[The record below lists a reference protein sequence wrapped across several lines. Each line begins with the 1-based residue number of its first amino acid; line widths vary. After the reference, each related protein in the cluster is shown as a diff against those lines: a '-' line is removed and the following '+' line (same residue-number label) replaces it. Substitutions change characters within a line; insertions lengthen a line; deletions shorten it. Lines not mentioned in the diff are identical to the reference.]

1 MATLPTPPSM
11 PLDTFLDLALSPS
24 TNHYTLYPIFQTL
37 DADLDTPIS
46 VYLKLTSPHSAA
58 PSFLLESVQRGEY
71 QHRFSYIGTN
81 PSHLLTQNHCDP
93 LVQLQQQMAQYKPY
107 PTPALPDF
115 NGGAIGYVSYD
126 CVGYWEK
133 KVPVPERNELGIA
146 QSCFMFCPS
155 LVIFDHVKQSI
166 HAVSHV
172 EVQPDDRAKGRD
184 WLVQKYNKAVER
196 LSTLLEQ
203 LSTPLPVR
211 ATPRNPNS
219 SLSSPTA
226 SDGSLLSPTSP
237 TATASSASTASTPS
251 SHSSSHH
258 HGMQSNVGADGYKRM
273 VNALKDHIVRGNIIQ
288 AVPSQRLSRPLK
300 EGVSAFDIY
309 RSLRVINPSPYMFYV
324 DWGGWQIVGASP
336 EQLVKI
342 EGKGGRVTTHPIAG
356 TRRRGKTREE
366 DEQLEKE
373 LLSSEKERAEH
384 IMLVDLGRNDIG
396 KICTPGSVQ
405 VESLMHIERY
415 SHVMHIV
422 SVVSGILA
430 PQHTAYDAFRSV
442 FPAGTVSGA
451 PKIRAMQLIAELERE
466 QRGVYAGAVGFVS
479 YSGTLDVAI
488 AIRTLI
494 VKDGVAYLQAGAG
507 IVYDSEPAAEE
518 KETVKKMMALV
529 HAIEKAEA
537 TAAYQQKQKE
547 LALRVD
553 ENGIRE

>member
-1 MATLPTPPSM
+1 MSTLPTPPSM
-11 PLDTFLDLALSPS
+11 LLDTFLDLALSH
-24 TNHYTLYPIFQTL
+24 TNTHYTLYPIFQTL

-46 VYLKLTSPHSAA
+46 VYLKLTHPTSASTPPS

-93 LVQLQQQMAQYKPY
+93 LVQLQQQMSRYQPY

-133 KVPVPERNELGIA
+133 KVPVPDRAMLDIPHSN
-146 QSCFMFCPS
+146 FMFCPA

-172 EVQPDDRAKGRD
+172 EVQVEDRERGRE
-184 WLVQKYNKAVER
+184 WLVEKYNKAVER

-211 ATPRNPNS
+211 ATPRNPT
-219 SLSSPTA
+219 SLLSPTA
-226 SDGSLLSPTSP
+226 SDPSLLSPTSP
-237 TATASSASTASTPS
+237 APQSNATTTPS

-258 HGMQSNVGADGYKRM
+258 HGMQSNVGAEGYKRM

-288 AVPSQRLSRPLK
+288 AVPSQRLSRPLRG
-300 EGVSAFDIY
+300 GVSAFDIY

-324 DWGGWQIVGASP
+324 DWGDWQIVGASP

-396 KICTPGSVQ
+396 KICTPGSVK

-422 SVVSGILA
+422 SVVSGTLS
-430 PQHTAYDAFRSV
+430 PNKSAYDAFRSV

-451 PKIRAMQLIAELERE
+451 PKIRAMQLIAELEGE

-488 AIRTLI
+488 AIRTLV
-494 VKDGVAYLQAGAG
+494 VKGGVAYLQAGAG

-537 TAAYQQKQKE
+537 TAAYQQKQ
-547 LALRVD
+547 
-553 ENGIRE
+553 REAVVTADGARG

>member
-1 MATLPTPPSM
+1 ML
-11 PLDTFLDLALSPS
+11 LDTFLDLALSSS
-24 TNHYTLYPIFQTL
+24 TSHYTLYPIFQTL

-46 VYLKLTSPHSAA
+46 VYLKLTRQPSTPPA

-71 QHRFSYIGTN
+71 QHRFSYIGTD
-81 PSHLLTQNHCDP
+81 PSHLLTQDGCDP
-93 LVQLQQQMAQYKPY
+93 LIALQQQMARYTPY

-133 KVPVPERNELGIA
+133 KVPIPQRNTLDIP
-146 QSCFMFCPS
+146 QSNFMFCPS

-166 HAVSHV
+166 HAVSQV
-172 EVQPDDRAKGRD
+172 EVQQEDREKGRE
-184 WLVQKYNKAVER
+184 WLVEKYNRAVER

-211 ATPRNPNS
+211 VTPRNPNS
-219 SLSSPTA
+219 LSSPTSA
-226 SDGSLLSPTSP
+226 DGSLLSPTS
-237 TATASSASTASTPS
+237 SSTPATPS

-258 HGMQSNVGADGYKRM
+258 HGMQSNVGAEGYKRM

-300 EGVSAFDIY
+300 GGVSAFDIY

-324 DWGGWQIVGASP
+324 DWGDWQIVGASP

-396 KICTPGSVQ
+396 KICTPGSVK

-422 SVVSGILA
+422 SVVSGTLS
-430 PQHTAYDAFRSV
+430 PSKSAYDAFRSV

-451 PKIRAMQLIAELERE
+451 PKVRAMQFIAELEGE

-488 AIRTLI
+488 AIRTLV
-494 VKDGVAYLQAGAG
+494 VKGGVAYLQAGAG
-507 IVYDSEPAAEE
+507 IVYDSEPASEE

-547 LALRVD
+547 ASADGVR
-553 ENGIRE
+553 G

>member
-1 MATLPTPPSM
+1 MTTLPTPPSM
-11 PLDTFLDLALSPS
+11 LLDTFLDLALSSS
-24 TNHYTLYPIFQTL
+24 TSHYTLYPIFQTL

-46 VYLKLTSPHSAA
+46 VYLKLTRQPSTPPA

-71 QHRFSYIGTN
+71 QHRFSYIGTD
-81 PSHLLTQNHCDP
+81 PSHLLTQDGCDP
-93 LVQLQQQMAQYKPY
+93 LIALQQQMARYTPY

-133 KVPVPERNELGIA
+133 KVPIPQRNTLDIP
-146 QSCFMFCPS
+146 QSNFMFCPS

-166 HAVSHV
+166 HAVSQV
-172 EVQPDDRAKGRD
+172 EVQQEDREKGRE
-184 WLVQKYNKAVER
+184 WLVEKYNRAVER

-211 ATPRNPNS
+211 VTPRNPNS
-219 SLSSPTA
+219 LSSPTSA
-226 SDGSLLSPTSP
+226 DGSLLSPTS
-237 TATASSASTASTPS
+237 SSTPATPS

-258 HGMQSNVGADGYKRM
+258 HGMQSNVGAEGYKRM

-300 EGVSAFDIY
+300 GGVSAFDIY

-324 DWGGWQIVGASP
+324 DWGDWQIVGASP

-396 KICTPGSVQ
+396 KICTPGSVK

-422 SVVSGILA
+422 SVVSGTLS
-430 PQHTAYDAFRSV
+430 PSKSAYDAFRSV

-451 PKIRAMQLIAELERE
+451 PKVRAMQFIAELEGE

-488 AIRTLI
+488 AIRTLV
-494 VKDGVAYLQAGAG
+494 VKGGVAYLQAGAG
-507 IVYDSEPAAEE
+507 IVYDSEPASEE

-547 LALRVD
+547 ASADGVR
-553 ENGIRE
+553 G

>member
-1 MATLPTPPSM
+1 M
-11 PLDTFLDLALSPS
+11 
-24 TNHYTLYPIFQTL
+24 
-37 DADLDTPIS
+37 
-46 VYLKLTSPHSAA
+46 
-58 PSFLLESVQRGEY
+58 E
-71 QHRFSYIGTN
+71 
-81 PSHLLTQNHCDP
+81 
-93 LVQLQQQMAQYKPY
+93 
-107 PTPALPDF
+107 
-115 NGGAIGYVSYD
+115 
-126 CVGYWEK
+126 
-133 KVPVPERNELGIA
+133 
-146 QSCFMFCPS
+146 
-155 LVIFDHVKQSI
+155 
-166 HAVSHV
+166 
-172 EVQPDDRAKGRD
+172 
-184 WLVQKYNKAVER
+184 KYNKAVDR
-196 LSTLLEQ
+196 LSSLLEQ

-211 ATPRNPNS
+211 ATPRDPNL
-219 SLSSPTA
+219 LSSPSST
-226 SDGSLLSPTSP
+226 DGSLLSPTAP
-237 TATASSASTASTPS
+237 PATSTPS

-258 HGMQSNVGADGYKRM
+258 HGMQSNVGTEGYKRM
-273 VNALKDHIVRGNIIQ
+273 VNALRDHIVRGNIIQ

-300 EGVSAFDIY
+300 AGVSAFDIY

-324 DWGGWQIVGASP
+324 DWGNWQIVGASP
-336 EQLVKI
+336 EQLVKV

-396 KICTPGSVQ
+396 RICTPGSVQ

-422 SVVSGILA
+422 SVVSGTLS
-430 PQHTAYDAFRSV
+430 PDHSAYDAFRSV

-507 IVYDSEPAAEE
+507 IVYDSEAASEE

-537 TAAYQQKQKE
+537 TAAYQQKQ
-547 LALRVD
+547 
-553 ENGIRE
+553 REHAANTQVGEDSVRG